1 MRSADGGWRRK
12 GATGTQS
19 IGNRVAFRAPCYGK
33 TPCSRRGAKRRP
45 RWSTSVGA
53 ALQAEEPFDPP
64 SDQCAVETAL
74 CSSNTVELFALS
86 SRRSILHARQ
96 LNCTTFTEWED
107 LGGAFAGGP
116 TAVKNARGQLE
127 VFARGVDKH
136 LYRRVSSGDCC
147 AFDAAKWECLGGCF
161 SSSRTRC

>member
-1 MRSADGGWRRK
+1 MVHL
-12 GATGTQS
+12 T
-19 IGNRVAFRAPCYGK
+19 
-33 TPCSRRGAKRRP
+33 
-45 RWSTSVGA
+45 VGA

-127 VFARGVDKH
+127 VFARCQLGVASGLD
-136 LYRRVSSGDCC
+136 LVSSNP
-147 AFDAAKWECLGGCF
+147 F
-161 SSSRTRC
+161 SILPSM

>member
-1 MRSADGGWRRK
+1 MQRGDA
-12 GATGTQS
+12 
-19 IGNRVAFRAPCYGK
+19 APSPLGL
-33 TPCSRRGAKRRP
+33 T
-45 RWSTSVGA
+45 VGA

-107 LGGAFAGGP
+107 LGGAFAGGATQP
-116 TAVKNARGQLE
+116 VARACTDN
-127 VFARGVDKH
+127 VFINHMLAQR
-136 LYRRVSSGDCC
+136 SGG
-147 AFDAAKWECLGGCF
+147 A
-161 SSSRTRC
+161 